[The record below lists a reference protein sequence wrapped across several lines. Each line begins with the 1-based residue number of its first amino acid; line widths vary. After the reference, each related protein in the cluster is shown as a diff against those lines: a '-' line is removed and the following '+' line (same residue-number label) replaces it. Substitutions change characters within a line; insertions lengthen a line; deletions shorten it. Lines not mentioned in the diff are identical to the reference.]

1 MKTING
7 TSELFLNEIYSDYIY
22 SSNLPE
28 ITGQILQSDK
38 FNQLITKEFLDE
50 NIENI
55 QLTQGSAG
63 TNGTNG
69 IDGTNGTNGTNGSDG
84 SDGINGSNGTNGID
98 GSDGIN
104 GIDGIDGIT
113 PIFNVGTVIIA
124 DLPTVNFV
132 RDVNNNNIYNVNFG
146 LKTGEQGIVGA
157 AGNDAITP
165 IFNVGTVIIADPP
178 TVNFVRDV
186 NDNNIYNVNFGLKT
200 GAQGGVGSRGSKGNT
215 GDKGDQGDK
224 GDVGDTSAIPIASLA
239 LSEATVA
246 IGIASTSLAA
256 STANTASIV
265 AIQAEIGIIQTELSQ
280 LEIRTTTTES
290 QIDSFIIPQI
300 TQLNTRIAAIETYQS
315 QEFFNS
321 FWSQF
326 SA

>member
-28 ITGQILQSDK
+28 ITGQILQANK

-55 QLTQGSAG
+55 QLTQGPQG
-63 TNGTNG
+63 IDG

-84 SDGINGSNGTNGID
+84 SDGINGSNGTNGSN

-104 GIDGIDGIT
+104 GIDGIDGIDGIT
-113 PIFNVGTVIIA
+113 PIFNIGTVIIA
-124 DLPTVNFV
+124 DPPTVEFV
-132 RDVNNNNIYNVNFG
+132 QDVNNNNIYNVNFG
-146 LKTGEQGIVGA
+146 LKTGEQGSIGP

-178 TVNFVRDV
+178 TVEFVQDV

-200 GAQGGVGSRGSKGNT
+200 GAQGGVGARGSKGNT
-215 GDKGDQGDK
+215 GDKGETGDK

-239 LSEATVA
+239 LSEATLA

-321 FWSQF
+321 FWYQF